1 MLRKLTFFCEIGTH
15 SVDFKI
21 ELHIC
26 CICLGIWVFKSEL
39 ALPEQQFLCSLY
51 WTPLLWGWP
60 AHLVLV
66 WTVVTPRGSFTSLLF
81 QVSGASWPSC
91 AFSFMFPAH
100 ASSSPLCHLPS
111 IPAKYISAPQG
122 LCNWHYGKGKWFSN
136 CCLFSEVLR
145 TPVCV
150 YVCVCVNALLQRYWR
165 YRKQVQVELLRW
177 YWRGPGPSL
186 LSVGTEA
193 TCLRIPLVT
202 Q

>member
-1 MLRKLTFFCEIGTH
+1 M
-15 SVDFKI
+15 
-21 ELHIC
+21 
-26 CICLGIWVFKSEL
+26 
-39 ALPEQQFLCSLY
+39 Y

-91 AFSFMFPAH
+91 AISFLFPAH

-111 IPAKYISAPQG
+111 IPAKCISAPQG
-122 LCNWHYGKGKWFSN
+122 PCNWHYGKGKWFSN

-150 YVCVCVNALLQRYWR
+150 CVCECSFTQILKIQKTGTGRTAQMILKGARAFPAQCGNWGHVSEDPAGHTVTPWEIASG
-165 YRKQVQVELLRW
+165 VERAET
-177 YWRGPGPSL
+177 PSL
-186 LSVGTEA
+186 NRCVL
-193 TCLRIPLVT
+193 
-202 Q
+202 